1 MDRAR
6 GTLRRDPASCL
17 WALYLHGIQKDRVL
31 SRESRDGAQK
41 ETARDVLTRVFV
53 TELMAGSE
61 DYGKHYSGGK
71 ATRQEIMV
79 SRSLGSTRGRITLW
93 REEKARSVWFIGD
106 YGRDIGTYA
115 FCLTQRIYTRY
126 ADSAAPVTGSCIWM
140 NGDVPRPCP
149 VDVNRH
155 QDKGRRLHRMAIRL
169 RDAITITMTIIIV
182 SMRCSIEYLLIIN
195 LESARRIEPTTS
207 RTMRVLHAR
216 LFTYQSDSHVSET
229 IKRFSACDFLLF
241 LFLSAHA
248 NRSRLIALL
257 WIYFARRDFSGRS

>member
-1 MDRAR
+1 MDWAR

-17 WALYLHGIQKDRVL
+17 WALYLHGVQRDRVL

-53 TELMAGSE
+53 MELMAGSE

-79 SRSLGSTRGRITLW
+79 SRSLGSTRGRIALW

-115 FCLTQRIYTRY
+115 FCLTH
-126 ADSAAPVTGSCIWM
+126 
-140 NGDVPRPCP
+140 N
-149 VDVNRH
+149 
-155 QDKGRRLHRMAIRL
+155 
-169 RDAITITMTIIIV
+169 
-182 SMRCSIEYLLIIN
+182 RCSVEYLLIIN
-195 LESARRIEPTTS
+195 PESARRREPTTS
-207 RTMRVLHAR
+207 RTMRVSHAR
-216 LFTYQSDSHVSET
+216 LFTYQSDSHMSET
-229 IKRFSACDFLLF
+229 IRRFSACDFLFF

-248 NRSRLIALL
+248 NRSQLIASLR
-257 WIYFARRDFSGRS
+257 IYFARSDFSGRSQCMP

>member
-115 FCLTQRIYTRY
+115 FCLTF
-126 ADSAAPVTGSCIWM
+126 AGSPRWELLTARSSGKYE
-140 NGDVPRPCP
+140 NGFTV
-149 VDVNRH
+149 H
-155 QDKGRRLHRMAIRL
+155 SSH
-169 RDAITITMTIIIV
+169 
-182 SMRCSIEYLLIIN
+182 
-195 LESARRIEPTTS
+195 
-207 RTMRVLHAR
+207 H
-216 LFTYQSDSHVSET
+216 LFSTL
-229 IKRFSACDFLLF
+229 K
-241 LFLSAHA
+241 
-248 NRSRLIALL
+248 
-257 WIYFARRDFSGRS
+257 

>member
-1 MDRAR
+1 MDWAR
-6 GTLRRDPASCL
+6 GTLRRNPASCL
-17 WALYLHGIQKDRVL
+17 WALYLHGVQRDRVL
-31 SRESRDGAQK
+31 SRESRDEAQK

-53 TELMAGSE
+53 MELMAGSE

-79 SRSLGSTRGRITLW
+79 SRSLGSTRGRIILW

-169 RDAITITMTIIIV
+169 RDAITITMTIITV
-182 SMRCSIEYLLIIN
+182 SMRHNRCFIEYLLIIN
-195 LESARRIEPTTS
+195 SESTRRREPTTS
-207 RTMRVLHAR
+207 RTMRVSHAR
-216 LFTYQSDSHVSET
+216 LFICQSDSHAIPYVSITSSRALDIPEGR
-229 IKRFSACDFLLF
+229 KDQLC
-241 LFLSAHA
+241 LS
-248 NRSRLIALL
+248 
-257 WIYFARRDFSGRS
+257 